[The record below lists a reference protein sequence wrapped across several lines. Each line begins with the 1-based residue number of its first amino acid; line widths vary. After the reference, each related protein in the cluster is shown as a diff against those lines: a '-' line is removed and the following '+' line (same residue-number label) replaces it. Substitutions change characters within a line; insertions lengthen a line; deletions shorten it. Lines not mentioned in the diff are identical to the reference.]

1 MKRKGIRGPVG
12 NHDAEVGTS
21 TQQYGTQH
29 VTEGGRDAVNEKDS
43 NTDKEDEGQEVQDEQ
58 EQKIKC
64 KKIRTTQLK

>member
-1 MKRKGIRGPVG
+1 
-12 NHDAEVGTS
+12 
-21 TQQYGTQH
+21 
-29 VTEGGRDAVNEKDS
+29 VNEKDS